1 MKLEKKF
8 IEFCSSKK
16 LEINSNQIKII
27 NSLEKF
33 QNDNFDN
40 SFLSSFFKKSQS

>member
-33 QNDNFDN
+33 QNIILIIHFYLV
-40 SFLSSFFKKSQS
+40 FLKKSQS

>member
-16 LEINSNQIKII
+16 LEINSNQIEII
-27 NSLEKF
+27 NALEMF
-33 QNDNFDN
+33 QNNNFDI
-40 SFLSSFFKKSQS
+40 SFLSRS